1 MKWVKTPGY
10 TNFSCLMYFA
20 YFYHIS
26 SKCAG
31 KFNYLY
37 CTGGND
43 YGFRLQEV
51 I

>member
-1 MKWVKTPGY
+1 MKWLRASGY
-10 TNFSCLMYFA
+10 IHFSSLMCFA
-20 YFYHIS
+20 GFYHVF
-26 SKCAG
+26 SKSAG